1 MSSSRCRLI
10 GDQPDDLE
18 RALAASGSAGE
29 ELLTFFVQNLDDG
42 QCWLFELGVDPL
54 TIGRPAQADMPLSD
68 ATVSGRHARLE
79 RHPTGLL
86 IKDLRSTNGTFV
98 NEGRVF
104 SQALIQGDVVRCGGV
119 RLRIVVDGVPEP
131 LNQTVRHEE
140 TTRIPVM
147 PEQLIEV
154 HQPDGSLSGPARQ
167 SLVRK
172 NVSGCGSEPG
182 SGGGAGGGPP
192 GVAASGDEL
201 VSWGEEALDEGAD
214 AASDGARGAA
224 QEAGDVDGG
233 EVVLVDGGDEG
244 AVLGEE
250 VLGAENEEI
259 GEVARDA
266 SSEIG
271 RCLDIDPGGVT
282 GGLGFGAEHKAHSY
296 TSL

>member
-54 TIGRPAQADMPLSD
+54 TIGRSAQADMPLSD

-167 SLVRK
+167 SLVNAVDRVAQRPPSFLILDLAETK
-172 NVSGCGSEPG
+172 AVSVNALALIADLRQRLKER
-182 SGGGAGGGPP
+182 SG
-192 GVAASGDEL
+192 EL
-201 VSWGEEALDEGAD
+201 LLCSMSRRVRDSFELSPQAEALSDVVHSDID
-214 AASDGARGAA
+214 AARQA
-224 QEAGDVDGG
+224 
-233 EVVLVDGGDEG
+233 LVRRLSRNGP
-244 AVLGEE
+244 
-250 VLGAENEEI
+250 
-259 GEVARDA
+259 
-266 SSEIG
+266 S
-271 RCLDIDPGGVT
+271 
-282 GGLGFGAEHKAHSY
+282 
-296 TSL
+296 